1 MNTQNQ
7 ELENIKRDLL
17 ANLTAN
23 QKLAL
28 RKIKPLNYSELIAKG
43 LNQVELTTA
52 ILNHSINS
60 IIKIKEA
67 N

>member
-1 MNTQNQ
+1 MNAQNQ
-7 ELENIKRDLL
+7 KLENIKRDLL
-17 ANLTAN
+17 ANLTSN

-28 RKIKPLNYSELIAKG
+28 RKIKPLNYSELIAQG
-43 LNQVELTTA
+43 LNQMELTTA